1 MVDKS
6 QLERQIEALR
16 LKMYLALQEG
26 KSYKEIVDISKEL
39 DKLLNTFDKK

>member
-6 QLERQIEALR
+6 QLERQIETLR

-26 KSYKEIVDISKEL
+26 KSYKEIVNISKEL